1 MILPPMH
8 IEIYSKPDCHL
19 CDEAKAVLRTA
30 QRRIPFTLAE
40 IDIQSDPALFERY
53 RYDIP
58 VVFIDGHKA
67 FKHRIDPKRLE
78 QRLRREAGAPIAE
91 PGPDDG

>member
-1 MILPPMH
+1 MH

-19 CDEAKAVLRTA
+19 CDEAKAVLRAA
-30 QRRIPFTLAE
+30 QQKIPFTLTE

-58 VVFIDGHKA
+58 VVFIDGSKA
-67 FKHRIDPKRLE
+67 FKHRIDPKALE
-78 QRLRREAGAPIAE
+78 QRLRRDPGKPIAKSQ
-91 PGPDDG
+91 PNDG